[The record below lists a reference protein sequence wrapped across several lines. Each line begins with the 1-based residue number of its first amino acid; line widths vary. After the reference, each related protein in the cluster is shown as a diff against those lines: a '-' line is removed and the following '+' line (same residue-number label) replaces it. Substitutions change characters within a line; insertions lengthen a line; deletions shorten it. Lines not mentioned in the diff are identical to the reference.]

1 MQHMLADKNVLVT
14 GGSRGIGREIALAAA
29 RAGANVAIAY
39 ASADAPAQE
48 VVKVIQS
55 LGRQAVALKCDVGN
69 FQEAASVVTQAAE
82 ELGGYLDVV
91 VNNAGIT
98 RDKLSIALSETDWDA
113 VLDVNLKGSFA
124 VAQAAAKLMAK
135 RRSGRIINI
144 SSVSGLMGN
153 PGQANYAAAKAGLIG
168 LTKTMAK
175 ELAGRNITVNAIAP
189 GFIQTDMTE
198 ALSEKIREAVV
209 PMIPLK
215 RFGKPE
221 DIAHAVVF
229 LGSDYANYIT
239 GTTLVVDGGLAM

>member
-1 MQHMLADKNVLVT
+1 MQQMLADKNVLVT

-29 RAGANVAIAY
+29 KAGANVAIAY

-48 VVKVIQS
+48 VVQEIKA
-55 LGRQAVALKCDVGN
+55 LGRQAVALKSNVGN
-69 FQEAASVVTQAAE
+69 FNEAAGVVAQAAE
-82 ELGGYLDVV
+82 ALGGHLDVV

-98 RDKLSIALSETDWDA
+98 RDKLCIALSEDDWDA
-113 VLDVNLKGSFA
+113 VLDVNLKGAFA

-135 RRSGRIINI
+135 RRTGHIINI

-229 LGSDYANYIT
+229 FGSDYANYIT
-239 GTTLVVDGGLAM
+239 GTTLVVDGGLSM